1 MIALICGMQKKIKKK
16 DFNELMYKTEMK
28 LQMQKINMVIKGIRM
43 KDKLEDQD

>member
-28 LQMQKINMVIKGIRM
+28 LRCQSGFVNTWP
-43 KDKLEDQD
+43 